1 MEIVGVDPRDVE
13 WEDDSPAYR
22 VYFWRQQTLP
32 DGAWE
37 SDEYRISGADILE
50 VLAWASRKSRGQSF
64 QVFVEH
70 RDNRGVLGSIR
81 LHGKDPVPYTESKF
95 EVTLPPS
102 G

>member
-32 DGAWE
+32 D
-37 SDEYRISGADILE
+37 GADILE